1 MNNDCRRRPFRSRL
15 HGRRE
20 GGEGKGRCDSLCSNV
35 FLARARA
42 SQVSTCT
49 RVRVSCK
56 CGDCVARESL
66 TNLPSSFRFASTRP
80 TDRCQR
86 GAIALICCLSAR
98 AVMSLMTAC
107 FSPFSG
113 FIGIC
118 CQGTKNRRYF
128 PPVTPSAISMR
139 FCIIAQIQSELF
151 FCFNVLP
158 LNLRSRGQSFSF
170 LSQSCTMFIVP
181 SSSTQLPNFPR
192 TN

>member
-1 MNNDCRRRPFRSRL
+1 MTDCGVLSWLARRRAQSRAPQFVHCGEVIVRSMNNDCRRRPFRSRL

-151 FCFNVLP
+151 FASMF
-158 LNLRSRGQSFSF
+158 F
-170 LSQSCTMFIVP
+170 L
-181 SSSTQLPNFPR
+181 
-192 TN
+192 